1 MPALSSRAL
10 GRATLARQY
19 LIAPQANAGAASVA
33 ALVADLVGMQAQHP
47 QSFYTGLFS
56 RIADFTPD
64 DAAQVGELL
73 TSGELVRRISSSGGS
88 ASADRVHSRLA
99 PWSMARRS
107 AISFGATLQHSDRP
121 QFRMFSVSPGWCDLR
136 RLRIR

>member
-10 GRATLARQY
+10 GRATLARQH
-19 LIAPQANAGAASVA
+19 LITPTPNAAPASVA

-88 ASADRVHSRLA
+88 ASAARVHRRLA